1 MLSQLL
7 PLPLFWDLMGLFIVG
22 LVGFIITW
30 YISHGLAWLAASVG
44 AGVMAVI
51 LALALILHLAG
62 LPLVDGTNDFLFTML
77 FWLILHLGSAL
88 AFMRRVRRR
97 SGECQV
103 ADPEP
108 RYSPA
113 PSFTALALRHEEPC

>member
-7 PLPLFWDLMGLFIVG
+7 APPLFWDLMGLFIVG

-30 YISHGLAWLAASVG
+30 YISHGLAWLATSVG

-51 LALALILHLAG
+51 LALAVILRLAG
-62 LPLVDGTNDFLFTML
+62 LPLVDRMNDLLFTML
-77 FWLILHLGSAL
+77 FWLTLHLGSAL
-88 AFMRRVRRR
+88 AFVRRVRRR

-103 ADPEP
+103 AEAEP
-108 RYSPA
+108 QYRPA
-113 PSFTALALRHEEPC
+113 PSFTKLTLRHEELH

>member
-7 PLPLFWDLMGLFIVG
+7 PLPLFWDLMGLFVVG

-30 YISHGLAWLAASVG
+30 HISHGLAWLAASVG
-44 AGVMAVI
+44 AGMMAVI

-62 LPLVDGTNDFLFTML
+62 LPLVDGTDDLFFTML

-88 AFMRRVRRR
+88 AFMRRIRRR

-103 ADPEP
+103 AEAE
-108 RYSPA
+108 RQYSPA
-113 PSFTALALRHEEPC
+113 PSIRALVLHREELH